1 MNFFYMIFDSGILSY
16 EVSRWPSHLYDL
28 MELDTEAS
36 SSDQADRVLYP
47 LSHLHERCRTM
58 IISKILI
65 TIELIRAGSA
75 LIKEVHQDLKGI
87 DRAVKSANPEK
98 AVGLAESVGVVG
110 KVTRVKCRKA
120 LVRKKMREYR

>member
-1 MNFFYMIFDSGILSY
+1 MVLYSLNEI
-16 EVSRWPSHLYDL
+16 SRWSSHLYDL
-28 MELDTEAS
+28 VELDAEAPRS
-36 SSDQADRVLYP
+36 HQIDRILCFIP
-47 LSHLHERCRTM
+47 DFDEGDRLM

-75 LIKEVHQDLKGI
+75 LIKEVHKDLKGI

-98 AVGLAESVGVVG
+98 AVDLAESVGVVG